1 MITQSTQSAAQA
13 PQPFSRAI
21 IDEILAA
28 VRENHPTY
36 LQPDEV
42 LRNAIRAGLKR
53 ARAHGLSDH
62 RSLVEYVL
70 VMFEIA
76 PNFDQ
81 QPVLA
86 QVLSDPRLPTEERWD
101 MIFDEAYDDAWH
113 QAAEPGFH
121 DSAFWRDPDMVSPC
135 PLAKREVNMALG

>member
-1 MITQSTQSAAQA
+1 MNTLFPPSAAQA
-13 PQPFSRAI
+13 PQPFSRVI

-36 LQPDEV
+36 VQPDDV

-86 QVLSDPRLPTEERWD
+86 QVLSDPRLPTEERWEK
-101 MIFDEAYDDAWH
+101 IFEEDYDDAWH
-113 QAAEPGFH
+113 QAAEPGFR
-121 DSAFWRDPDMVSPC
+121 DSAFWRDPDMVMPC
-135 PLAKREVNMALG
+135 QQAPREAHCAVG